1 MKGYRIFQGLLSV
14 LVVIS
19 CMLLI
24 YECLSI
30 YLPAAA
36 ADQHDHIYSAE
47 VVASHFA
54 RIQLPVISCV
64 VLSLAGALT
73 APWYKEQKKK
83 ACPQDAENMAALYN
97 SRMPADIGEDSPEW
111 TVVRRETARRQKLTT
126 VGVVI
131 AAVCICWSLYFLIN
145 PKGFESLDFDHV
157 VGSLLLCILP
167 AVCLGLGSAAVISYK
182 IRDSWNQQLES
193 MKIICKNNKDRA
205 EMNGESRNSASLRSR
220 RIFLARTILLTIAV
234 VFLLLGNANGGRAD
248 VLAKAIAICSE
259 CIGLG

>member
-1 MKGYRIFQGLLSV
+1 MKGYKLFQALLSV

-19 CMLLI
+19 CILLI

-54 RIQLPVISCV
+54 IIQLPVISCI

-73 APWYKEQKKK
+73 APWYKEVQKK
-83 ACPQDAENMAALYN
+83 PQSPDAETMAALYH
-97 SRMPADIGEDSPEW
+97 SKMPKDTGEDSPEW
-111 TVVRRETARRQKLTT
+111 NIVRRETARRRKLTT
-126 VGVVI
+126 TGVVI
-131 AAVCICWSLYFLIN
+131 AAICICWSLYFLIN

-157 VGSLLLCILP
+157 AGSLLLCILP
-167 AVCLGLGSAAVISYK
+167 AVCLGIGSAAVINYK
-182 IRDSWNQQLES
+182 INDSWSRQLES
-193 MKIICKNNKDRA
+193 MKILCKNNKGRA
-205 EMNGESRNSASLRSR
+205 EMNTESENAAAIRSR
-220 RIFLARTILLTIAV
+220 RIFLARTVLLTMAV